1 MLTNIGLVATQVFT
15 LFILMT
21 VGFICNKVKF
31 LNKDTIAQMTQF
43 VLYIVTPC
51 VIINSFSRNFE
62 KEALKGLLITFGV
75 SFLSFAINILM
86 ANLLIHEKQEIR
98 RRIFRYGCVFSN
110 AGFMAIPLQQ
120 AILGDEGVFFGAI
133 YVAVFNIMNWTYG
146 IYIMSGDKKI
156 ISAKKIVFNP
166 GIIGTVIGLIVF
178 LLPAEMPKLV
188 SLPIEYM
195 TALNTPI
202 PMVIIGYH
210 LADSHFNIKGIM
222 PYLAIIYRLLI
233 SPVLIMGALYL
244 LGVERMIILAFA
256 IAHSAPF
263 AATNTMFSAKFG
275 GDTELSAALVSLT
288 TLLSIITMPV
298 IIGIAM
304 YL

>member
-1 MLTNIGLVATQVFT
+1 MS
-15 LFILMT
+15 
-21 VGFICNKVKF
+21 VGFVCNKIKF
-31 LNKDTIAQMTQF
+31 LNSNTIDQMTHF

-51 VIINSFSRNFE
+51 VIINSFSRTFE

-75 SFLSFAINILM
+75 SFLSFAINILF
-86 ANLLIHEKQEIR
+86 AHLAVHDKSEIR
-98 RRIFRYGCVFSN
+98 QRIFRYGCVFSN

-146 IYIMSGDKKI
+146 ISIMSGDKKV
-156 ISAKKIVFNP
+156 ISIKKIIFNP

-178 LLPAEMPKLV
+178 FLPMEMPKLV

-210 LADSHFNIKGIM
+210 LADSHFNIKGFM
-222 PYLAIIYRLLI
+222 PYLSMVYRLLI
-233 SPVLIMGALYL
+233 SPLLIMGALYL
-244 LGVERMIILAFA
+244 LGVDRMIILAFA

-288 TLLSIITMPV
+288 TLLSILTMPV
-298 IIGIAM
+298 VIGIAM
-304 YL
+304 NL